1 MDKKMDK
8 KSVLIV
14 EDEFIIANRIKLA
27 LQDMGYVVSS
37 IVSSGAQAI
46 EKAATGNP
54 DIVLMDILLK
64 GQTDGIEAARQIR
77 ETCNIPIIFLTSHVN
92 EGLMERAKLTDPFGY
107 LLKPFQDKDLQTSI
121 EMALYRHDMEN
132 KLKEL
137 NRTLENRVKEEVE
150 ISRQKDYML
159 IQQSKMAS
167 MGEMIGAIA
176 HQWRQPLNAVA
187 LFVQDARDAFD
198 CGELD
203 KAYMSEMV
211 ENTLKQVDFMSNTIN
226 DFTNFFK
233 PSKKK
238 LPFEINTAI
247 KEVIY
252 LVSDLFKKTNI
263 RITLSCKYPEAIQR
277 PPENLM
283 EKICSSEPELAAEG
297 FKNEFKQAILNILCN
312 ARDAIAKS
320 KETGILS
327 KDADGEISVELSTSG
342 DTVKIELKDNGGG
355 IPAEVI
361 DKLFEP
367 YFTTKGSEGTGIGL
381 YMSKIII
388 ESNMGGRLYAANAGK
403 GAVFTIELNRLTGAS
418 TISKI

>member
-1 MDKKMDK
+1 MDK

-14 EDEFIIANRIKLA
+14 EDEFIIANRIKMA
-27 LQDMGYVVSS
+27 LQDMGYTVSS
-37 IVSSGAQAI
+37 IASTGEQAI
-46 EKAATGNP
+46 EKAATDSPN
-54 DIVLMDILLK
+54 IVIMDILLK
-64 GQTDGIEAARQIR
+64 GQMDGIEAAKKIR
-77 ETCNIPIIFLTSHVN
+77 ENYNIPVIFLTSHVN
-92 EGLMERAKLTDPFGY
+92 DSLMERAKLTEPFGY
-107 LLKPFQDKDLQTSI
+107 LLKPFHDKDLQATI

-137 NRTLENRVKEEVE
+137 NITLENRVKEEVQ

-187 LFVQDARDAFD
+187 LFVQDARDSFES
-198 CGELD
+198 GELD
-203 KAYMSEMV
+203 KVYMNEMV
-211 ENTLKQVDFMSNTIN
+211 ENTMRQINFMSQTIN

-252 LVSDLFKKTNI
+252 LVYDLFKKADI
-263 RITLSCKYPEAIQR
+263 RISLSCTYPEAVR
-277 PPENLM
+277 KPPETLR
-283 EKICSSEPELAAEG
+283 EEICTCEPELAVEG
-297 FKNEFKQAILNILCN
+297 FKNEFKQVILNILCN
-312 ARDAIAKS
+312 ARDAIVKS
-320 KETGILS
+320 KEKGILS
-327 KDADGEISVELSTSG
+327 EDTDGEISVELSTSG
-342 DTVKIELKDNGGG
+342 DTAKIEIADNGGG
-355 IPAEVI
+355 VPTEVI
-361 DKLFEP
+361 DKLFDP
-367 YFTTKGSEGTGIGL
+367 YFTTKGTEGTGIGL

-388 ESNMGGRLYAANAGK
+388 ESNMGGRLYAATKTDK